1 MSLQAILDAILAQG
15 AERVRQIEQEAS
27 QQAGALLQKAQAEGA
42 AQRERLIAQRRGRAL
57 QEQTRR
63 LQQTNQQCAL
73 IVSAAREELVEE
85 ALARVGERLQTA
97 RQAADYGVV
106 LLRLVEEALDT
117 LRPSLRKGEVPVLQ
131 ADPVDQALLA
141 ALPDTVTVAYT
152 LRCLGGVVARSEDG
166 RVVVVN
172 TLEARLERATPYL
185 RRYLARI
192 FEARAMAYV

>member
-15 AERVRQIEQEAS
+15 AERVRQIEQAAS
-27 QQAGALLQKAQAEGA
+27 QQAGALLQKAQAEGE
-42 AQRERLIAQRRGRAL
+42 AQRERLIAQCRGRAL

-73 IVSAAREELVEE
+73 IVSAAREELVDE

-97 RQAADYGVV
+97 RQDADYGVV
-106 LLRLVEEALDT
+106 LLRLAEEALDT
-117 LRPSLRKGEVPVLQ
+117 LRPSLRKGEVPILQ

-141 ALPDTVTVAYT
+141 ALPGRVTVAYT

-166 RVVVVN
+166 RVIVVN
-172 TLEARLERATPYL
+172 TLEARLEQATPYL
-185 RRYLARI
+185 RRYLARS